1 MSVKYAEN
9 MVVEGNEFM
18 NEDERLQCDKLWQQY
33 EPLVKKMCTL
43 KLQSIPDEIDDV
55 VSEIFLALCNKVD
68 KSGLPENPKTWL
80 YGVTKNLIKK
90 KYKKSYRERQTIVSL
105 TDFEE
110 TTTDDWDFVKEIEDR
125 NILYQLMDIY
135 DGKLK
140 EKEKALLKY
149 IYIDHLKMKEIAEI
163 FHTNEQA
170 VKQKYY
176 RLRKRMYKI
185 AKKFTQTK

>member
-1 MSVKYAEN
+1 
-9 MVVEGNEFM
+9 
-18 NEDERLQCDKLWQQY
+18 
-33 EPLVKKMCTL
+33 MCTL

-105 TDFEE
+105 TDFEG